1 MSILQE
7 GKENDKEEKGGT
19 VESTTTHTTSR
30 RLTDIE
36 VQRRVDRCF
45 DLRYNADKPILQREW
60 VDLCKKEYGD
70 KSIPMYTHYWIK
82 AKSDYDEQW
91 RANLEGMLKPAMI
104 ELQQLLLSD
113 NPMIKQKAIDQII
126 KYSGNDVQKHLVA
139 IQDISIGF
147 GTEEGN

>member
-1 MSILQE
+1 MSILDQE
-7 GKENDKEEKGGT
+7 Q
-19 VESTTTHTTSR
+19 ESTKEIKGDTMESSTTRATSR

-70 KSIPMYTHYWIK
+70 KSIPMYTQYWVK

-91 RANLEGMLKPAMI
+91 RAGLEGMLKPAMV

-113 NPMIKQKAIDQII
+113 NPQIKQKAIDQIV
-126 KYSGNDVQKHLVA
+126 KYTGNDIQKHLVA
-139 IQDISIGF
+139 VQDISIGF
-147 GTEEGN
+147 GED

>member
-1 MSILQE
+1 MSVLEQE
-7 GKENDKEEKGGT
+7 Q
-19 VESTTTHTTSR
+19 ESIKDIREDTLESSTTHTTSR

-36 VQRRVDRCF
+36 VQRRVDKCF

-70 KSIPMYTHYWIK
+70 KSIPMYTQYWVK

-91 RANLEGMLKPAMI
+91 RAGLEGMLKPAMV
-104 ELQQLLLSD
+104 ELQSLLLSD
-113 NPMIKQKAIDQII
+113 NPMIKQKAIDQIV
-126 KYSGNDVQKHLVA
+126 KYTGNDVQKHLVA

-147 GTEEGN
+147 GED